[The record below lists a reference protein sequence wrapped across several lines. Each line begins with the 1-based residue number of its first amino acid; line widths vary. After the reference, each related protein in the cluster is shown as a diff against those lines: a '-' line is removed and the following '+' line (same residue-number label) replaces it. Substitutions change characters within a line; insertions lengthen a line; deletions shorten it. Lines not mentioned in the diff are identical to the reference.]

1 MFPIEDHKIPQLKS
15 SPGARLLGMPGKVLP
30 HGLLILDRAPL
41 SLHADAVVVD
51 QLSALR
57 PTNITSS

>member
-1 MFPIEDHKIPQLKS
+1 MVPIDSHKRPLES
-15 SPGARLLGMPGKVLP
+15 SPVARLLGMPGKVLP
-30 HGLLILDRAPL
+30 HGLLILDCAPL